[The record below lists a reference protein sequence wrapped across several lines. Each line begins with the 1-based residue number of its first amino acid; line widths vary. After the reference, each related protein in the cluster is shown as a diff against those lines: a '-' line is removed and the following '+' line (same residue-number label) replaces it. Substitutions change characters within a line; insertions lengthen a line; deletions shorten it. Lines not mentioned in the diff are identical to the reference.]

1 MANKSGIV
9 GYVHTNTSI
18 TIKYVNGSMYRY
30 DLSKSLSKE
39 QLTDMVALA
48 QKGAGLNTYLNKNP
62 EINVRIKKIMFFSY
76 GLFKMSHNGQV

>member
-9 GYVHTNTSI
+9 GYVRTNTSI

-48 QKGAGLNTYLNKNP
+48 QKGAGLNTYLNKHP
-62 EINVRIKKIMFFSY
+62 EIKKYAYLDDTLKSSSFAAY
-76 GLFKMSHNGQV
+76 